1 MNHLKNFKQHIHQIT
16 PMKETEL
23 KYYKQFADFL
33 QKYEEGNEKEKQSAM
48 TPQVKSQDEFGH
60 VRLVSGD
67 TKAHLK
73 NKLDVLAKELQNPFI
88 HIRNWVKGEMMN
100 LECLMQ
106 AIGEKESCDVRK
118 QMTIKKLAQDRELN
132 NKIGQGKFAFKTVF
146 KSKSGKAR

>member
-1 MNHLKNFKQHIHQIT
+1 
-16 PMKETEL
+16 
-23 KYYKQFADFL
+23 
-33 QKYEEGNEKEKQSAM
+33 
-48 TPQVKSQDEFGH
+48 
-60 VRLVSGD
+60 
-67 TKAHLK
+67 
-73 NKLDVLAKELQNPFI
+73 
-88 HIRNWVKGEMMN
+88 MMN

>member
-1 MNHLKNFKQHIHQIT
+1 MDHLKNFKQHIHQIT

-33 QKYEEGNEKEKQSAM
+33 QKYEEGNEKEKANSITPGQSSGAADKYAH
-48 TPQVKSQDEFGH
+48 VK
-60 VRLVSGD
+60 LVSGD

-73 NKLDVLAKELQNPFI
+73 NKLEVLSKELQNPFI

-106 AIGEKESCDVRK
+106 AIGEKESCDIRK
-118 QMTIKKLAQDRELN
+118 
-132 NKIGQGKFAFKTVF
+132 
-146 KSKSGKAR
+146 

>member
-1 MNHLKNFKQHIHQIT
+1 
-16 PMKETEL
+16 MKEQEL
-23 KYYKQFADFL
+23 KYYKQFAEFL
-33 QKYEEGNEKEKQSAM
+33 QKYEEGNEKEKANAM
-48 TPQVKSQDEFGH
+48 TPSTGGDKYAHVK
-60 VRLVSGD
+60 LVSGD

-118 QMTIKKLAQDRELN
+118 QITIKKLAQDRELN
-132 NKIGQGKFAFKTVF
+132 NKIG
-146 KSKSGKAR
+146 